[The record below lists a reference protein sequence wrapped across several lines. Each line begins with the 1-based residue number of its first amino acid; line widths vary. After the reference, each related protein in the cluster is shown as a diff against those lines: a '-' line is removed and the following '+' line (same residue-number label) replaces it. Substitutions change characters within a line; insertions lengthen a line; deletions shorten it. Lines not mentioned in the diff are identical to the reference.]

1 MKNPINQIKL
11 TIADRI
17 YPVTVKADEEEVVYA
32 AAKMLNDKISEY
44 QRQFQAKDKQDYL
57 AMSALMNLV
66 EQLKEIQPNRHEME
80 LLGVKLEEVNGLV
93 GEVLKK

>member
-1 MKNPINQIKL
+1 MKDKTNHIKVTL
-11 TIADRI
+11 ADRQ
-17 YPVTVKADEEEVVYA
+17 YPVTVKPEDETIVLH
-32 AAKMLNDKISEY
+32 AAKMINHKISEY

-66 EQLKEIQPNRHEME
+66 EQMKETGPNQHEIE
-80 LLGVKLEEVNGLV
+80 LLGEKLESMNTLV

>member
-1 MKNPINQIKL
+1 MKDHALHIKL
-11 TIADRI
+11 TIADRQ
-17 YPVTVKADEEEVVYA
+17 YPVTVKPEEEKVVHT

-44 QRQFQAKDKQDYL
+44 QRKFQAKDKQDYL

-66 EQLKEIQPNRHEME
+66 EQMKETGPNQHEIE
-80 LLGVKLEEVNGLV
+80 LLGEKLENMNVMV